1 MPAASARLA
10 RLLWIALAVVVWNVI
25 FDRVIVVSGRQVVAD
40 AGRAVPNG
48 PFPNIDD
55 YMRPAVTRGFWIATA
70 SGGAVL
76 FAGLAFVSRA
86 GRRPAERRALQDA
99 R

>member
-1 MPAASARLA
+1 MPAASVRLA

-25 FDRVIVVSGRQVVAD
+25 FDRVIVVSGRQVVAE
-40 AGRAVPNG
+40 AGRAAPNG

-70 SGGAVL
+70 SGSAILV
-76 FAGLAFVSRA
+76 AGLAFVSRA
-86 GRRPAERRALQDA
+86 KGRA